1 MLLGEMAPALLTAR
15 FQESVTANA
24 LRAYLAEFIST
35 FFYVFAVIGSAMASR
50 KLISDAATDPS
61 SLVLVAIAN
70 TFALSSSVYIA
81 ANVSGG
87 HVNPAV
93 TFGMAVGGHISV
105 PTAMFYWV
113 SQMLASVMACLL
125 LKVTT
130 VGQHVPTF
138 TIANEMTGFGAS
150 MVEGVLAFALVYTV
164 YAAGDPRTGPLG
176 VIGPLAIGLMA
187 GAMVLAAGPF
197 SGGSINPAL
206 AFGSAVV
213 AGRFKNQ
220 AVYWVGPLIGAAVA
234 GLLYDNVVFPGQ
246 AASVSGRGNS
256 EGIGL

>member
-1 MLLGEMAPALLTAR
+1 MAPASFAAR
-15 FQESVTANA
+15 FQKSVTPTS

-35 FFYVFAVIGSAMASR
+35 FFYVFAVVGSAMASR
-50 KLISDAATDPS
+50 KLMSDSATDPS

-93 TFGMAVGGHISV
+93 TFGLAIGGHISV
-105 PTAMFYWV
+105 PTALFYWV
-113 SQMLASVMACLL
+113 SQMLASIMACLL
-125 LKVTT
+125 LKIAT
-130 VGQHVPTF
+130 VSQHIPTYA
-138 TIANEMTGFGAS
+138 IANEMTGFGAS
-150 MVEGVLAFALVYTV
+150 MLEGVLAFALVYTV
-164 YAAGDPRTGPLG
+164 YASADPRNGALG
-176 VIGPLAIGLMA
+176 TIGPLAIGLMA

-197 SGGSINPAL
+197 SGGSMNPAL
-206 AFGSAVV
+206 AFGSAVI
-213 AGRFKNQ
+213 AGGFKNQ

-246 AASVSGRGNS
+246 ASVRGDS
-256 EGIGL
+256 EGIGV